1 MEAFKD
7 CGAKL
12 WSISS
17 DFASNNSLDSKKKRT
32 LRRKILIENL
42 IRFYLKFNFI
52 FTHIGILLGEML
64 HRQSPLFSK

>member
-12 WSISS
+12 WSIS
-17 DFASNNSLDSKKKRT
+17 LQILHPITHLTKKKRT

-52 FTHIGILLGEML
+52 YTHIGILLGEML